1 MSLTRYLPLPSDRM
15 GAIWNLLGIEDS
27 IVLEYGPAG
36 TTHFSMSLYGELG
49 VDREN
54 SIFTTHMSEDDV
66 VMGDVTRLE
75 EAIVEI
81 DRSYAPKVIFVV
93 GSSIA
98 AVIGTDV
105 KGVCTY
111 MQDKVSARLIA
122 FDQGGFRGDYTVGNE
137 AVWSLLTR
145 ELVKPCTGKEKDSAT
160 YNLLGVSAGSYR
172 MCSDVWEIEN
182 LLREGFGLKANVKM
196 CMDTSVDAIE
206 NAGTAGLNIVLRE
219 EAIGAAKWME
229 ENCGVPYV
237 FGTPYGYS
245 GTLAWLES
253 VGRAIGREPA
263 PSLIARL
270 RKKMEDAS
278 MYRMYGMMLKKDRPS
293 AVLVGEYHVIAG
305 LSDFLSGIGL
315 PVSEKIC
322 LHTMKGITSPD
333 KTICHFETEK
343 ERIDLLSG
351 IHRAFVLGDDISMRM
366 CPNDNIFYRISSPVI
381 HGSQSATHLPI
392 AGEKGTDALIEKID
406 EYFQMVH

>member
-15 GAIWNLLGIEDS
+15 GIIWNLLGIRDS

-75 EAIVEI
+75 QAIMEI
-81 DRSYAPKVIFVV
+81 DQSYSPKILFVV

-105 KGVCTY
+105 KGVCNY
-111 MQDKVSARLIA
+111 MQDRVNARLIA

-137 AVWSLLTR
+137 AVWSLLTK
-145 ELVKPCTGKEKDSAT
+145 ELVRPCAGEEKDRTT

-172 MCSDVWEIEN
+172 MRSDVWEIEN
-182 LLREGFGLKANVKM
+182 LLSEGFGLKANVKM

-219 EAIGAAKWME
+219 EALPAAKWME

-245 GTLAWLES
+245 GTLDWLQA
-253 VGRAIGREPA
+253 VGDLLGRKADSE
-263 PSLIARL
+263 LIARIR
-270 RKKMEDAS
+270 RKNEDAA
-278 MYRMYGMMLKKDRPS
+278 MYRMYGMMLKKDRAS
-293 AVLVGEYHVIAG
+293 AVLVGEYHVVAG

-322 LHTMKGITSPD
+322 LHTTKCISSPD
-333 KTICHFETEK
+333 ETIRHFETEK
-343 ERIDLLSG
+343 ERMKLLAG
-351 IHRAFVLGDDISMRM
+351 VHHALVLGDDISMRM
-366 CPNDNIFYRISSPVI
+366 CPNDNIFYRIGSPVI
-381 HGSQSATHLPI
+381 RGSQSASHLPI
-392 AGEKGTDALIEKID
+392 AGEKGADALIEKID
-406 EYFQMVH
+406 EYFQLVH